1 MVESRGGVS
10 GISLGIASSLM
21 LRCRQFWHSWP
32 AGVSTRYDL
41 GAPAM
46 EITLPGVGEFC
57 PCTQTGVSVSRGSS
71 GLVRWR

>member
-10 GISLGIASSLM
+10 GISPGDASGLM
-21 LRCRQFWHSWP
+21 LRCCQFQCSWP
-32 AGVSTRYDL
+32 AGVYTRYDL

-57 PCTQTGVSVSRGSS
+57 PCTQTRVSVSRGSS
-71 GLVRWR
+71 GLVQRC